1 MVVKFCY
8 HTLNK
13 CKFISL
19 FQTLMNAQTID
30 TVIMCV
36 KTVMDLIHVPVTK
49 VTSCMMG
56 ITADHRIVCSIHFIK
71 AKTNCTCI
79 STNINEKD
87 RVVRLVLGNTF
98 YL

>member
-1 MVVKFCY
+1 
-8 HTLNK
+8 
-13 CKFISL
+13 
-19 FQTLMNAQTID
+19 MNAQTID

-36 KTVMDLIHVPVTK
+36 KTGMDLIHVPVTK

-56 ITADHRIVCSIHFIK
+56 ITADHRIVCRIHFIK

-98 YL
+98 YLYFS